1 MKEIKQSD
9 INLLLAGRF
18 KEDDIKVAS
27 DFAKDL
33 AYQTQMMIKI
43 VSSGECQSCPAT
55 RTKQFSLPVGS
66 VRPRVMVVFD
76 QPEEVDVTTHTIGFG
91 PAGRTMTAILS
102 KIDIQ
107 MSDIYFTTVAKCRHN
122 DLEKTCQNCIKVILR
137 DEIKR
142 VKPETIIAVGE
153 CSSDHI
159 RAVLG
164 ALTKPFEEIKGKGVR
179 LAKTEEFE
187 SVKLLS
193 IQSTDDLLSKK
204 GSAFNAERLK
214 VWQELKTIILA

>member
-9 INLLLAGRF
+9 VNLLLTGRF
-18 KEDDIKVAS
+18 KEDDISVAS

-33 AYQTQMMIKI
+33 ANQTQMMIKI
-43 VSSGECQSCPAT
+43 VSCGECQSCPAAN
-55 RTKQFSLPVGS
+55 RRSFALPVGS

-76 QPEEVDVTTHTIGFG
+76 QPEELDVTTHTIGFG
-91 PAGRTMTAILS
+91 HAGRTMTAILS
-102 KIDIQ
+102 KIDIPL
-107 MSDIYFTTVAKCRHN
+107 SDLYFTSVAKCRYENPEETGHH
-122 DLEKTCQNCIKVILR
+122 CIQVILR

-142 VKPETIIAVGE
+142 VHPETIIAVGE
-153 CSSDHI
+153 YASDHI

-164 ALTKPFEEIKGKGVR
+164 VLPKPFEEVKGKGVR
-179 LAKTEEFE
+179 LQKTPEFE

-193 IQSTDDLLSKK
+193 MGSTEELLARK
-204 GSAFNAERLK
+204 GTSFDAERLK